1 MVSDDDE
8 TEDLEGKGCGPIEV
22 LTENL
27 PEELEK
33 MTKDLRITD
42 VPGEI

>member
-1 MVSDDDE
+1 MTDE

-27 PEELEK
+27 PAGLKK
-33 MTKDLRITD
+33 MTKDLKITS